1 MNSGKIIKLI
11 SNDYSVLSNDCV
23 YICKSRGNFRYHD
36 IKPLVGDEVYFDKEN
51 ELITQVMNRKNEL
64 FRPPISN
71 VDQALVVTNVY
82 PSFSSNLLDK
92 MLSVIE
98 HRNIEPIICF
108 TKLDLIEKNELEN
121 IKEVIEYYKKI
132 GYKVY
137 INDQLDELKQV
148 FKDKITVFTGQ
159 TGAGKSTLINRLD
172 SSLELKTDEISKA
185 LGRGKHTTR
194 HVELIPLFGGFIA
207 DTPGFSD
214 LSFIDMTKEN
224 IRDSFIEF
232 NLYKDGCRYKD
243 CMHYKENECSVKEK
257 VESNE
262 ILKSRYDNYL
272 KFIK

>member
-11 SNDYSVLSNDCV
+11 SNDYSVLSDNCV

-36 IKPLVGDEVYFDKEN
+36 IKPLVGDEIYFDRQNKI
-51 ELITQVMNRKNEL
+51 ITKVMERKNEL

-71 VDQALVVTNVY
+71 VDQALIVTNVY

-98 HRNIEPIICF
+98 HRNIQPIICF
-108 TKLDLIEKNELEN
+108 TKLDLIEKDELRN
-121 IKEVIEYYKKI
+121 IEHIIEYYKKI

-137 INDQLDELKQV
+137 TNSQIEELKAI
-148 FKDKITVFTGQ
+148 FKDKVTVFTGQ
-159 TGAGKSTLINRLD
+159 TGAGKSTLINRLEP
-172 SSLELKTDEISKA
+172 SLKLKTDEISKA

-214 LSFIDMTKEN
+214 LSFIGMTKEN

-232 NLYKDGCRYKD
+232 KLYKHDCKYKD
-243 CMHYKENECSVKEK
+243 CMHYKENECGIRQRVEK
-257 VESNE
+257 SE

>member
-232 NLYKDGCRYKD
+232 KLYKDGCRYKD